1 MHTISIRH
9 TPTQIIYKFII
20 KKDTLITYKH
30 SLFTLKVKDTNS
42 QIEKRDSWE
51 RSVIYVIGWF

>member
-1 MHTISIRH
+1 MNTISIRH

-20 KKDTLITYKH
+20 KKDTLIIYKH

-42 QIEKRDSWE
+42 QIEKRDS
-51 RSVIYVIGWF
+51 